1 MIRPPA
7 GGETEG
13 KLAFGGE
20 VETFV
25 DGVKSQFQPVG
36 YAQLIEDIVEV
47 VLDGLLADEQLLA
60 DFLIAETLS
69 DELHDFFFAIA
80 EQRLFAARAGFRR
93 LRERL
98 HDFGGHAVIEP
109 DFAGEYAVNAL
120 YEKIGCGLFQNDT
133 ARSEA
138 HRANDVAIIFRGCE
152 YYNTRGQCIEI
163 HFFENGE
170 AVLVGHTQVEQE
182 NVGLEFSEHLDA
194 LSAIL
199 RFANDDDIFIGAKQF
214 AQSIAENRVVIRKE
228 NTNLLFSFGHLPE
241 RNLDS
246 QASTVSWIG
255 LDGQHAPH
263 GTRTLLDGDW
273 SQTQTV

>member
-1 MIRPPA
+1 M
-7 GGETEG
+7 
-13 KLAFGGE
+13 
-20 VETFV
+20 
-25 DGVKSQFQPVG
+25 DGVKRQFQAIGNAEFV
-36 YAQLIEDIVEV
+36 EDIMQV
-47 VLDGLLADEQLLA
+47 VFYGLLADEELFA
-60 DFLIAETLS
+60 DFLVPETLGN
-69 DELHDFFFAIA
+69 ELNDFFFAIA
-80 EQRLFAARAGFRR
+80 EERLFAAWTGFRGF
-93 LRERL
+93 RERL
-98 HDFGGHAVIEP
+98 HNFGGHAVIEP

-120 YEKIGCGLFQNDT
+120 YKKISRGLFQNDT

>member
-1 MIRPPA
+1 M
-7 GGETEG
+7 
-13 KLAFGGE
+13 
-20 VETFV
+20 
-25 DGVKSQFQPVG
+25 DGVEREFKAIG
-36 YAQLIEDIVEV
+36 NAKLIEDV
-47 VLDGLLADEQLLA
+47 VQVVFDGLLADEKLLA
-60 DFLIAETLS
+60 DFLVAETLS

-93 LRERL
+93 FRERL

-109 DFAGEYAVNAL
+109 DFAGENAVNAL
-120 YEKIGCGLFQNDT
+120 YEQVGRGLFQNDT

-138 HRANDVAIIFRGCE
+138 HRANNVAIIFSGCE
-152 YYNTRGQCIEI
+152 YYNTRWQRVEI
-163 HFFENGE
+163 HFFENGKS
-170 AVLVGHTQVEQE
+170 VLVGHAQVEQQ

-199 RFANDDDIFIGAKQF
+199 RFANDDDIFIGAKEF
-214 AQSIAENRVVIRKE
+214 AQTIAENRVVIRKE
-228 NTNLLFSFGHLPE
+228 DTNLLFSFGHLPE

-263 GTRTLLDGDW
+263 GTRTLLDGDRT
-273 SQTQTV
+273 QTQTV